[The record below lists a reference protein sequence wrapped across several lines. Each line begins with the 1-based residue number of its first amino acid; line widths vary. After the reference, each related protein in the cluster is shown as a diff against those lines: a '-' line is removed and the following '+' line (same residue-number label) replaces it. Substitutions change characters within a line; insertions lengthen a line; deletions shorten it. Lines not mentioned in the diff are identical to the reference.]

1 MRALI
6 RIAAATAVLAN
17 STLAF
22 EALAQPA
29 LAYKMQSL
37 EDNSLQFIGGASPA
51 QALRVTL
58 ILRGSSE
65 KADADRLVKCLAN
78 QNVIEFSRLR
88 TGAEGVADAGEV
100 AAEIKRRDLSVKYT
114 VPDPSVLY
122 VYFEAEAPV
131 RSRGTLKLD
140 VGRAPDACQG
150 ISVSGPDGPLSLYV
164 FTGSG
169 IEEKTRPALKTRFQA
184 GAGTRGASIEFEGS
198 RELIGLSGNDAEE
211 FTLDAS
217 GKIPLGRPRDVRD
230 TPGASKDASR
240 DVADVLN
247 LSLNH
252 IQYSR
257 GGKLDRKGLRVRA
270 TGSLRGAEV
279 TGYWSPVFGWFDSSH
294 GFYGAEVEAGWRK
307 GDAEFTTLVTRKPDI
322 GHTVARVGAV
332 AEWAPRMCL
341 DEGKCINSNLS
352 QGLRFFVRGRLW
364 VDSYKEQGAGTRW
377 RARPFI
383 DSELFYNFTK
393 DDRVF
398 LRAESGYLPPDL
410 STRSKRIYVGVGKAF

>member
-1 MRALI
+1 MRTLI
-6 RIAAATAVLAN
+6 KIAAATAVLGY

-22 EALAQPA
+22 KALAQPV
-29 LAYKMQSL
+29 LAYEMQSL
-37 EDNSLQFIGGASPA
+37 EDISLQFVGQASPT
-51 QALRVTL
+51 QTLRVTL

-65 KADADRLVKCLAN
+65 KADADRLVKCMEKRD
-78 QNVIEFSRLR
+78 VIEFSRLR
-88 TGAEGVADAGEV
+88 TGADGVAGAGEV
-100 AAEIKRRDLSVKYT
+100 AAEIKRRDLPMTYT
-114 VPDPSVLY
+114 VADPSVLH
-122 VYFEAEAPV
+122 VSFEAHAPV
-131 RSRGTLKLD
+131 HSRGTLKLD
-140 VGRAPDACQG
+140 VGKAPDACQG

-169 IEEKTRPALKTRFQA
+169 IEQKTQPTLKTRFQA

-211 FTLDAS
+211 FTLGAS
-217 GKIPLGRPRDVRD
+217 GKVPLGRPRDVRD
-230 TPGASKDASR
+230 TPGASKDASK

-252 IQYSR
+252 IQYSK
-257 GGKLDRKGLRVRA
+257 GKLDRKGLRVRA

-279 TGYWSPVFGWFDSSH
+279 TGYWSPLFGWFHDSH

-322 GHTVARVGAV
+322 GHTVARIGAV

-341 DEGKCINSNLS
+341 GEGKCINSNLS
-352 QGLRFFVRGRLW
+352 QGLRFFIRGRLW

-410 STRSKRIYVGVGKAF
+410 STRSKRVYVGVGKAF